1 MTTEIHPFNIQ
12 NEVFS
17 LKPVFIYC
25 TMSYLPFFTNQLQTC
40 SCFAQQGAPGA
51 FSAFSTLCFLVCLST
66 KELLVEFNLGFVTS
80 FLCLLLPS
88 PVSVSPFTAFR
99 QAKDFQVLL
108 DSGIM
113 VICCL
118 QRGLSQSHHSLSL
131 RLLCVLDIGSLLRA
145 LIGWVKQNVWTWL
158 VK

>member
-1 MTTEIHPFNIQ
+1 MTTEIHPFDIQ

-25 TMSYLPFFTNQLQTC
+25 TMSYLPFFTNQLQST
-40 SCFAQQGAPGA
+40 PGA
-51 FSAFSTLCFLVCLST
+51 FSAFSTLCFLVRLST

-131 RLLCVLDIGSLLRA
+131 RPLGVLDIGSLLRA
-145 LIGWVKQNVWTWL
+145 LIGWVKQKV
-158 VK
+158 